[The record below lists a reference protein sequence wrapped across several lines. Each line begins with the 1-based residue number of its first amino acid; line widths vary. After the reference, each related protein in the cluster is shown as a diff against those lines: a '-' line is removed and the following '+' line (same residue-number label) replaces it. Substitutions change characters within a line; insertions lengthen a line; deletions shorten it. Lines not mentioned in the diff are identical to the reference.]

1 MRYFNLPLALAG
13 AFAAAIALA
22 APAARADDQF
32 TVGGIHVDASAQ
44 SASAAQLAAIAQG
57 RPRAW
62 ATLYHRI
69 AKPQDQGKQPQLDD
83 ASLQRMIR
91 SFTVKN
97 EKRSTTRYVAD
108 ITYVFSPEGVA
119 RAMQGGGL
127 AFALAQTRHIL
138 LVPMSPGYSQSS
150 VWTAAFSGTRYAGSA
165 VAFALPGVGD
175 QLVLGPMAF
184 DTANWAN
191 VEGVAA
197 KVHAT
202 EAVLVQVVPGPG
214 HLTVNLK
221 RLGAAYLPVTSSLDV
236 PMQPGGA
243 AGTYSSAADAAV
255 HGVEDLWKNH
265 PPDASQGHL
274 TADVRIA
281 SLAQWGTMQAEM
293 AAVPNVTNVAVQA
306 MDIGEA
312 RVVVSYLGNTDQLRD
327 ALSGQGITLAKAGG
341 EWSLSN
347 AGSP

>member
-1 MRYFNLPLALAG
+1 MRRFFTLLALAF
-13 AFAAAIALA
+13 ATAAAWSLPALA
-22 APAARADDQF
+22 DDPF
-32 TVGGIHVDASAQ
+32 TVAGIHVDASAQ

-62 ATLYHRI
+62 AILYKRI

-83 ASLQRMIR
+83 AALQRIVR
-91 SFTVKN
+91 SFTAKN
-97 EKRSTTRYVAD
+97 EKRSTTRYVGD
-108 ITYVFSPEGVA
+108 MTYVFSPEGVA
-119 RAMQGGGL
+119 RVMQNGGL
-127 AFALAQTRHIL
+127 AFALVQAKRIL
-138 LVPMSPGYSQSS
+138 LVPMSPAYSQTS
-150 VWTAAFSGTRYAGSA
+150 VWTAAFAGTRYAGSS
-165 VAFALPGVGD
+165 VPFALPGVGD
-175 QLVLGPMAF
+175 QLVLSPIGF
-184 DTANWAN
+184 DSASWTN

-197 KVHAT
+197 KVRAN
-202 EAVLVQVVPGPG
+202 EAVLVQVVPGSG

-221 RLGAAYLPVTSSLDV
+221 RLGATYLPVTSSVDV

-255 HGVEDLWKNH
+255 HGIEDLWKNH
-265 PPDASQGHL
+265 PPDASQGRL

-293 AAVPNVTNVAVQA
+293 AAVPNVAGVAVQA

-312 RVVVSYLGNTDQLRD
+312 KVTLIYLGNTDQLRD
-327 ALSGQGITLAKAGG
+327 ALAQQGIALTKAGG
-341 EWSLSN
+341 DWSLSN